1 VKSKLTRRNRGE
13 RPETLEKELMHLLRV
28 NVVGNI
34 HLFSAFIPL
43 IRQGQAKKV
52 IAISSGQAALEMIPK
67 LQIELSSLYAISKAA
82 LNTAVAKFS
91 AQYNKEGIL
100 FMSICPGLV
109 DTGRYDDG
117 MYSISYCLSRYK
129 VTNIYPI

>member
-1 VKSKLTRRNRGE
+1 
-13 RPETLEKELMHLLRV
+13 MHLLKV

-34 HLFSAFIPL
+34 HLFSAFTPL
-43 IRQGQAKKV
+43 LRQGDAKKA
-52 IAISSGQAALEMIPK
+52 IAISTGQAALDMIPK

-100 FMSICPGLV
+100 FMSVCPGLV

-117 MYSISYCLSRYK
+117 MLRVYVCWS
-129 VTNIYPI
+129 V

>member
-1 VKSKLTRRNRGE
+1 MKNKLIQRKRGQQ
-13 RPETLEKELMHLLRV
+13 PETLEKELMHLLRV

-34 HLFSAFIPL
+34 HLFSVFVPL
-43 IRQGQAKKV
+43 LRQGQIKKA
-52 IAISSGQAALEMIPK
+52 IAISSGQAALDMIPK

-109 DTGRYDDG
+109 NTGRYDDG
-117 MYSISYCLSRYK
+117 K
-129 VTNIYPI
+129 